1 MARLLIVCH
10 STTGNTRAL
19 AEAIR
24 EGAQSLHVDVDLV
37 DAFDV
42 RPEDVLA
49 ADAVGFGV
57 PTFNYHP
64 AKPITKLIDDLSEKN
79 SSGKIAVVFG
89 SYGWSGQG
97 PVIIAE
103 RLRGMG
109 FKVMDPVIR
118 VKYQPTENE
127 IDGCKLLGRDV
138 AAMLKH
144 IKRTVDLNA

>member
-1 MARLLIVCH
+1 M
-10 STTGNTRAL
+10 
-19 AEAIR
+19 
-24 EGAQSLHVDVDLV
+24 EGAQSLHVDASLA

-42 RPEDVLA
+42 KPEEVMA

-64 AKPITKLIDDLSEKN
+64 AKPVTKLLDDLCGRDCR
-79 SSGKIAVVFG
+79 GKIAVVFG

-97 PVIIAE
+97 PVMVAE
-103 RLRGMG
+103 KLRELG
-109 FKVMDPVIR
+109 FKVLDPVIR
-118 VKYQPTENE
+118 VKYKPSENE
-127 IDGCKLLGRDV
+127 LDGCKLLGRDV